1 MDIQELFKIYGPICN
16 SEGFYQHTGQCW
28 SDTLQMLLLYS
39 DGLKEITQPI
49 FALNTFTYVDI
60 ARIFSGSVS
69 SLLYTSGVGVEEIY
83 MEQNLNAI
91 FEYFKAVQER
101 FRRHYISE
109 VLRFKEYGPKE
120 CYTYE
125 FAGNTSLESLKK
137 IARESRSKNKGVRKS
152 GIRSAIMGKATKNFL
167 TANRETIGISST
179 YGDSSKNSKYYSGGY
194 LNIDI
199 PYILSLY
206 NEFANL
212 HISHHMVSSSNLS
225 MFKLTPQTLCL
236 YLSIVQ
242 STKVTGHAVGF
253 FPCGKKEYYY
263 DDNYGVIAFPY
274 SRLLNAYAT
283 SGIAKQKLIF
293 GGTFTV
299 IRISPTVERIFS
311 METYPLLEEE
321 TDDFF
326 NYTAFIET
334 VDDTLKQIQ
343 IKVLKKGNPADIR
356 LRTEVFLHESLEYR
370 LVINTKENQ
379 YELEQLVEIFKTS
392 PASSAS
398 AEVESKYNRST
409 GKFIGSRLMRP
420 SSYLTEGIIHGDRRK
435 ILNAIKNKKESIQF
449 QTSEKS
455 TILHAILGMKDIE
468 LLEELLNVPGSPI
481 DVQNKNGFTPLN
493 LAVSANLMEAALVLV
508 EKGANVMIPSNYIPE
523 WNKEMLPLDYAIYL
537 KNNELIY
544 ALLGK
549 MIGMGPQ
556 LLQPYLNT
564 IVGLNDSDLL
574 RSVLQPKMDPNL
586 QVNGQFPLEIAV
598 QMQNAENVKLLLD
611 HGALIKL
618 VDKANET
625 SLFERVLKTWKSNDV
640 KEVID
645 EFVKHGENP
654 LRTLKKGYT
663 YLMKATTNPLAFDA
677 LLSNYPFDLTQTTMD
692 GTNIVMILASAS
704 SYNTTTYR
712 QLPIATMLEAVLE
725 TGKVNINLQDKQGNT
740 ALMMAADQANTGTV
754 QILCQYG
761 ADSQIKNKKNKTVYD
776 LITLRFSKQDPETFQ
791 ALRAALEG
799 CKKKKG
805 GKSRRTRRNIH
816 RKANKS
822 MKKK

>member
-1 MDIQELFKIYGPICN
+1 MTESMDIQELFKIYGPICN

-60 ARIFSGSVS
+60 ARIFSGILST
-69 SLLYTSGVGVEEIY
+69 LLYKAGVGIEEVF
-83 MEQNLNAI
+83 MEQNLKSI

-101 FRRHYISE
+101 FRRHYVAE
-109 VLRFKEYGPKE
+109 VLRLTEYGPKE

-125 FAGNTSLESLKK
+125 FAGNASLESLKK

-152 GIRSAIMGKATKNFL
+152 GIRSAIMGKATVNYL
-167 TANRETIGISST
+167 TTNRETIGITSSL
-179 YGDSSKNSKYYSGGY
+179 NSKYYIGGFST
-194 LNIDI
+194 IEI

-206 NEFANL
+206 NELGSLNIAHRSITSANL
-212 HISHHMVSSSNLS
+212 HI
-225 MFKLTPQTLCL
+225 F
-236 YLSIVQ
+236 
-242 STKVTGHAVGF
+242 KVTSQTIGLYVTITKNTKESLHAVGF

-283 SGIAKQKLIF
+283 SGIAKRKLIF
-293 GGTFTV
+293 GGKFTV
-299 IRISPTVERIFS
+299 IRISPSVERIFS
-311 METYPLLEEE
+311 IETYPLIEEE
-321 TDDFF
+321 TEDFF
-326 NYTAFIET
+326 YYTTFIET
-334 VDDTLKQIQ
+334 VDIPMKQIQ

-356 LRTEVFLHESLEYR
+356 LRSEVYMHENIEYR
-370 LVINTKENQ
+370 VIVNLKENQ
-379 YELEQLVEIFKTS
+379 YDLDQIIEIYKTS
-392 PASSAS
+392 PESSGS
-398 AEVESKYNRST
+398 AGVESKYNRST

-420 SSYLTEGIIHGDRRK
+420 SSYLTEGIIQGDRRK

-449 QTSEKS
+449 QTAEKS
-455 TILHAILGMKDIE
+455 TILHTILGMNDIE

-493 LAVSANLMEAALVLV
+493 LAVSANLTEAALVLV

-549 MIGMGPQ
+549 MIGMGPSV
-556 LLQPYLNT
+556 LQPYLNT

-574 RSVLQPKMDPNL
+574 RRILQLKVDPNV

-618 VDKANET
+618 VDKTNEMT
-625 SLFERVLKTWKSNDV
+625 LFEVLIKNWKSNDV

-663 YLMKATTNPLAFDA
+663 YLMKAATNPLAFDA
-677 LLSNYPFDLTQTTMD
+677 LLSKYPFDLTQTTMD

-704 SYNTTTYR
+704 SYNTSTYR

-725 TGKVNINLQDKQGNT
+725 MGKVNINLQDKQGNT

-776 LITLRFSKQDPETFQ
+776 LISVRFSKQDPETFQ

-805 GKSRRTRRNIH
+805 GKSHRTRRNIH
-816 RKANKS
+816 CKANKS

>member
-1 MDIQELFKIYGPICN
+1 M
-16 SEGFYQHTGQCW
+16 TGQ
-28 SDTLQMLLLYS
+28 
-39 DGLKEITQPI
+39 
-49 FALNTFTYVDI
+49 VHH
-60 ARIFSGSVS
+60 
-69 SLLYTSGVGVEEIY
+69 
-83 MEQNLNAI
+83 QN
-91 FEYFKAVQER
+91 
-101 FRRHYISE
+101 H
-109 VLRFKEYGPKE
+109 
-120 CYTYE
+120 
-125 FAGNTSLESLKK
+125 
-137 IARESRSKNKGVRKS
+137 
-152 GIRSAIMGKATKNFL
+152 
-167 TANRETIGISST
+167 
-179 YGDSSKNSKYYSGGY
+179 
-194 LNIDI
+194 
-199 PYILSLY
+199 
-206 NEFANL
+206 
-212 HISHHMVSSSNLS
+212 
-225 MFKLTPQTLCL
+225 
-236 YLSIVQ
+236 
-242 STKVTGHAVGF
+242 
-253 FPCGKKEYYY
+253 
-263 DDNYGVIAFPY
+263 
-274 SRLLNAYAT
+274 
-283 SGIAKQKLIF
+283 
-293 GGTFTV
+293 
-299 IRISPTVERIFS
+299 
-311 METYPLLEEE
+311 
-321 TDDFF
+321 
-326 NYTAFIET
+326 
-334 VDDTLKQIQ
+334 
-343 IKVLKKGNPADIR
+343 
-356 LRTEVFLHESLEYR
+356 R